1 MTDKVISPNLAP
13 NPYVPGSGINEFNQG
28 DIQAAIYQAL
38 SEAPGMPPVYDNVPQ
53 DAAFPYVVIGDD
65 ISTPFDDDCGVGA
78 NTLVTIHVWSVYRGR
93 QEVKNIM
100 ALIYAA
106 LQRVQLPLSNGYTV
120 TCNFDWQHSMLDPD
134 GVTRHGIIR
143 FRLLTRSYGHG

>member
-1 MTDKVISPNLAP
+1 MTA
-13 NPYVPGSGINEFNQG
+13 NEFNQG

-53 DAAFPYVVIGDD
+53 DTGFPYVVIGDD

-78 NTLVTIHVWSVYRGR
+78 ETLVTINVWRVYRGR
-93 QEVKNIM
+93 QEVKNVM

-106 LQRVQLPLSNGYTV
+106 LQRVQLPFAHGYTV
-120 TCNFDWQHSMLDPD
+120 TFTFDWQHSMVDAY

-143 FRLLTRSYGHG
+143 FRLLTRSYQNG

>member
-1 MTDKVISPNLAP
+1 MTDEVISPK
-13 NPYVPGSGINEFNQG
+13 GSGEGEFNQG
-28 DIQAAIYQAL
+28 DIQAAIYQVL
-38 SEAPGMPPVYDNVPQ
+38 SGVPDMPPVYDNVPQ

-106 LQRVQLPLSNGYTV
+106 LHRVQLPLSNGYTV

-143 FRLLTRSYGHG
+143 FRLLTRSYQNG